1 MNTERPEVLYHYTT
15 MNTLCNM
22 LNGVTDRGDGQT
34 PDYRF
39 RIWVSCADYM
49 NDPLEGVF
57 FRKCLHEASCVT
69 SPRTIFRTNP
79 DTCRSHSPH

>member
-15 MNTLCNM
+15 MNALCNM

-49 NDPLEGVF
+49 NDPLEGD
-57 FRKCLHEASCVT
+57 RKSVV
-69 SPRTIFRTNP
+69 
-79 DTCRSHSPH
+79 